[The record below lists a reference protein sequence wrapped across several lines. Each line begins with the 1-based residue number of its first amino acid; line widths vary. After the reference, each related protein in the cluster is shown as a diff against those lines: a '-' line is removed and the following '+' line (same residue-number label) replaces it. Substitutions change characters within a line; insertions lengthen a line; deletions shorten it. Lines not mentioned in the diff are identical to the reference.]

1 MQPIDP
7 SKLITAET
15 QKGESNKSPD
25 DIKVSAN
32 TNTSNAA
39 SPSVISKDI
48 NSADIN
54 NLVNSAI
61 AEKQRLAIG
70 LLLKQTLQK
79 LSSEG
84 LLSINTQ
91 KAILNTKNILPGE
104 FTQLYI
110 QERVQQHKTADS
122 LASQP
127 IKPPPLSIATV
138 NQWQSGQLLQG
149 IVYQAPQNGN
159 ASLLVHPSG
168 QFNPALLAQIP
179 LAQPNSPVQ
188 TIEKLISNEIIK
200 SSQEVQIKTSL
211 DLQAGQQ
218 LLIQVN
224 KSTSGVSFALNHA
237 PIESNF
243 ISQYINQLVTQQQ
256 ALPQLITTLKEVA
269 TQTNKANSFFTPAF
283 KAQVESILQQFP
295 QLSELADSKKLTSA
309 IQNSGLYLESKIVNT
324 VSSPINNIN
333 QPALLSGLSQELAQN
348 DLKAALNRL
357 VALINSKEAII
368 LPKMLQSTQSS
379 LYNHV
384 AIDSLLAKPSVQSSL
399 FFDLPAHVHHAQVQK
414 TIAEASLFQ
423 LNNPLLM
430 QGRILDQ
437 VESVLSRII
446 ITQFQNRESGDQ
458 SFLNIEIPFKHNDQ
472 QEILQ
477 LKIREELKEKEAE
490 LGNKIWTVNMAFNLE
505 SLGGIRIYITLDKKD
520 IAMQFWTEEKESHQL
535 FQKYFSLL
543 NSRLT
548 MAGYTISQLTAF
560 HGMPEEAEKEQ
571 NKSNFIIDERV

>member
-32 TNTSNAA
+32 TNTSNAV

-54 NLVNSAI
+54 HLVSSAI

-91 KAILNTKNILPGE
+91 KAILNAKNILPGE

-127 IKPPPLSIATV
+127 IKPSPLSIATV

-179 LAQPNSPVQ
+179 LAEPNSPVQ

-224 KSTSGVSFALNHA
+224 KSTSGVSFALNH
-237 PIESNF
+237 PPTESNF
-243 ISQYINQLVTQQQ
+243 ISQYINQLATQQQ

-269 TQTNKANSFFTPAF
+269 TQTNQANSFFTPAF

-295 QLSELADSKKLTSA
+295 QLSELAESKKLTSA

-357 VALINSKEAII
+357 VALINSNEAII

-520 IAMQFWTEEKESHQL
+520 IAMQFWTEEKESQQL

-548 MAGYTISQLTAF
+548 MAGYTISQLAAF

>member
-15 QKGESNKSPD
+15 QKGEPNKSPG
-25 DIKVSAN
+25 DIKASAN
-32 TNTSNAA
+32 TSTSNAA
-39 SPSVISKDI
+39 SPSVTSRDI

-54 NLVNSAI
+54 NLVSSAI
-61 AEKQRLAIG
+61 IEKQRLAIG

-91 KAILNTKNILPGE
+91 KAILNAKNILPGE

-110 QERVQQHKTADS
+110 QERVQQHKIADS
-122 LASQP
+122 LASQV
-127 IKPPPLSIATV
+127 IKPPPLSIATM

-149 IVYQAPQNGN
+149 IVYQVPKSGN

-168 QFNPALLAQIP
+168 QFNPALLAQMP
-179 LAQPNSPVQ
+179 FVQPNSPAQ
-188 TIEKLISNEIIK
+188 AIEKLISNEIIK
-200 SSQEVQIKTSL
+200 TSQEVQIKTSL

-218 LLIQVN
+218 LLLQVN
-224 KSTSGVSFALNHA
+224 KSTSGVSFALNH
-237 PIESNF
+237 PPTESNF
-243 ISQYINQLVTQQQ
+243 VSQYINQLVTQQQ
-256 ALPQLITTLKEVA
+256 ALPQLIATLKEVA
-269 TQTNKANSFFTPAF
+269 TQTNQANSFFTPAF
-283 KAQVESILQQFP
+283 KSQVDSILQQFP
-295 QLSELADSKKLTSA
+295 KLSELAESKKLTSA
-309 IQNSGLYLESKIVNT
+309 IQNSGLYLESKLVNT

-333 QPALLSGLSQELAQN
+333 KPALLSGLSQELTQN
-348 DLKAALNRL
+348 DLKAALSRL
-357 VALINSKEAII
+357 VALINSNEAVL

-384 AIDSLLAKPSVQSSL
+384 ATDSLLTKPSVKSSL
-399 FFDLPAHVHHAQVQK
+399 FFDLPAHVHHAQVQR

-520 IAMQFWTEEKESHQL
+520 IAMQFWTEEKESQQL
-535 FQKYFSLL
+535 FQKYFNLL

-548 MAGYTISQLTAF
+548 MAGYTVSQLAAF